1 MQAYTVKEKLG
12 EKDERERESKGIEIV
27 FERGEKGRKSNDG
40 ET

>member
-1 MQAYTVKEKLG
+1 MQAYTVKEKFG
-12 EKDERERESKGIEIV
+12 KKDERERKGIEIV